1 MSDNELENFKQK
13 YRAHVQPG
21 HRRYAVPKRMSI
33 DPLSPDKDMP
43 WDLDFEYES
52 SVQIDMS
59 QRDFE
64 HLVHMEKHFYD
75 TMRRS
80 GEYVGDHAKMIVK
93 EHEREQRIRASNP
106 SVQAAYA
113 KYQNLLRL
121 VDSYYD

>member
-1 MSDNELENFKQK
+1 MSDELEHFKNK
-13 YRAHVQPG
+13 YRATVSEG
-21 HRRYAVPKRMSI
+21 RRRYTIPKPFKVW
-33 DPLSPDKDMP
+33 D
-43 WDLDFEYES
+43 DLDLNETFEVETG
-52 SVQIDMS
+52 VQIDMS

-106 SVQAAYA
+106 SVRAAYA